1 MALSGKD
8 WPDLY
13 RSASTSLLAVMGL
26 KGGAASGARR
36 ERVALE
42 ADGPE
47 DLLVVWLEE
56 LIYRLATRREV
67 LCGFRFEES
76 GPGRLVGTASWRGLG
91 HGEAPRPEVKAAT
104 YQGLKVVRRAG
115 AWSAT
120 VILDV

>member
-1 MALSGKD
+1 
-8 WPDLY
+8 
-13 RSASTSLLAVMGL
+13 MGL
-26 KGGAASGARR
+26 KGGAAAGARR

-67 LCGFRFEES
+67 LCGFRFVES
-76 GPGRLVGTASWRGLG
+76 GPGRLVGTASWRPLDDS
-91 HGEAPRPEVKAAT
+91 ERPAPEVKAAT
-104 YQGLKVVRRAG
+104 YQGLKVIRRG
-115 AWSAT
+115 GVWSAT